1 MNISEL
7 VESKQY
13 SVSFEV
19 FPPKTEDTRESV
31 TRAAREIAAL
41 KPAFMSVTYG
51 AGGGTSEYTAEIA
64 EDLQKACGVPM
75 MAHLTCIT
83 SSRGQIGSQLALLRE
98 KGVRNILALRGDIPE
113 GFELKERNYH
123 HAVELVRDVKAFD
136 PGFCVAGA
144 CYPETHPDAPDQ
156 REDIRRLKEK
166 VDAGVDFLITQMFFD
181 NPVFYSYMYKLR
193 EAGVTVPVH
202 PGIMPIVNARQ
213 MKRTLK
219 LSGTVLPERFRRIL
233 DAFGGTPDAMRQAG
247 IAYAT
252 DQIIDLFANG
262 IRSVH
267 VYSMN
272 NPGVAKAILDNLSE
286 ILGRRVRGEDGY

>member
-1 MNISEL
+1 MKISKI

-31 TRAAREIAAL
+31 TKAAREIAAL
-41 KPAFMSVTYG
+41 KPIFMSVTYG

-64 EDLQKACGVPM
+64 HDLQANMGVPM

-83 SSRGQIGSQLALLRE
+83 SSRDHIQEQLKLLKS
-98 KGVRNILALRGDIPE
+98 KGVDNILALRGDIPE
-113 GFELKERNYH
+113 GFELKEQNYH
-123 HAVELVRDVKAFD
+123 HAIELVRDIKTFD
-136 PGFCVAGA
+136 SDFCVAGA
-144 CYPETHPDAPDQ
+144 CYPDTHPDSANQ
-156 REDIRRLKEK
+156 KEDIAHLKEK
-166 VDAGVDFLITQMFFD
+166 VDAGMDFLITQMFFD

-219 LSGTVLPERFRRIL
+219 LSGTTLPERFRRIL
-233 DAFGGTPDAMRQAG
+233 DTFGDTESAMRQAG

-262 IRSVH
+262 IRTVH

-286 ILGRRVRGEDGY
+286 IIG

>member
-1 MNISEL
+1 MKISEI
-7 VESKQY
+7 VESKKY

-19 FPPKTEDTRESV
+19 FPPKTEDARESV
-31 TRAAREIAAL
+31 TEAARAIAAL
-41 KPAFMSVTYG
+41 RPVFMSVTYG

-64 EDLQKACGVPM
+64 HDLQENCGVPM

-83 SSRGQIGSQLALLRE
+83 STRNHIQDQLRLLKS
-98 KGVRNILALRGDIPE
+98 KGVENILALRGDIPE
-113 GFELKERNYH
+113 GFELKEQNYH
-123 HAVELVRDVKAFD
+123 HAIELMRDIKAFD
-136 PGFCVAGA
+136 PNFCVAGA
-144 CYPETHPDAPDQ
+144 CYPDTHPDSANQ
-156 REDIRRLKEK
+156 KEDIAHLKEK
-166 VDAGVDFLITQMFFD
+166 VDAGMDFLITQMFFD

-193 EAGVTVPVH
+193 EAGITVPVH

-219 LSGTVLPERFRRIL
+219 LSGTTLPERFRRIL
-233 DAFGGTPDAMRQAG
+233 DTFGDTPDAMRQAG

-262 IRSVH
+262 IRTVH

-272 NPGVAKAILDNLSE
+272 NPGVAKEILDNLSE
-286 ILGRRVRGEDGY
+286 IIG